1 MKRVLAVLR
10 GAGVSAAVSRGEKLP
25 RGAQNAHIAIA
36 VGGDGTMLRAARL
49 LSRRPIPLLGVNAGG
64 LGFLTSLDASELSR
78 RRGDL
83 ARGRFASE
91 RRMTLEVECF
101 RGKKRIFGPAPAFN
115 DAVVRCGDQAR
126 AVTLRLS
133 SGGRVLA
140 DYFGDG
146 IIVSTPGGS
155 TAYALAASG
164 PIVEPS
170 LDVLLVAPICPHT
183 LTQRPLVLPEA
194 RVLALRVMAR
204 SGHEPYRTIL
214 SLDGQTGCRVRP
226 GDEIVI
232 RRGKN
237 PLTLLMPPGRS
248 FYDVLRRKLK
258 WGER

>member
-1 MKRVLAVLR
+1 MRRVRAALR
-10 GAGVSAAVSRGEKLP
+10 RSGIATAVSRHDKFP
-25 RGAQNAHIAIA
+25 SAARGAQIAVA
-36 VGGDGTMLRAARL
+36 VGGDGTMLRAARAL
-49 LSRRPIPLLGVNAGG
+49 ARRPLPLLGVNAGD
-64 LGFLTSLDASELSR
+64 LGFLTALDAAELSR
-78 RRGDL
+78 RRGEL

-91 RRMTLEVECF
+91 PRMALEVECF
-101 RGKKRIFGPAPAFN
+101 RSGRRIFGPAPAFN

-133 SGGRVLA
+133 SGRKTLA

-146 IIVSTPGGS
+146 LIVATPGGS

-170 LDVLLVAPICPHT
+170 LEVLLVAPICPHT
-183 LTQRPLVLPEA
+183 LTQRPLVLPQASEL
-194 RVLALRVMAR
+194 RLKVLAR
-204 SGHEPYRTIL
+204 GHEPARTIL

-226 GDEIVI
+226 GDEIAI
-232 RRGKN
+232 RRGEN
-237 PLTLLMPPGRS
+237 PLVLLVPPGRS